1 MLKPYKKCANWTF
14 LRLVSVKRHL
24 PITTNVS
31 VGSKTE
37 TLPQH
42 ATPEERDSYLTSL
55 LANKSYKKLWKT
67 VDSLKQSRAPITN
80 NTYLILLRACAES
93 NTYDSTRTA
102 INLYYEAINQYRM
115 NDKEMVKPL
124 LESEHNELCRMLLL
138 CLSKSH
144 DFTDIVTLNLFW
156 TNYIKQIANQ
166 DIELLYHSTYINI
179 LFNTHQNEIAF
190 DYLEDILEQ
199 YFKTSSI
206 PTLHIFKKL
215 PMIRFLG
222 ILGTVKD
229 CDRLNNWLRV
239 IVEAESIENVLSL
252 SIISSKVWIQSL
264 NIALA
269 KNHYDLVKTIYDNC
283 IMKEFDNSSISTE
296 QAVLGKVEENSHF
309 FLSLTDEMVLQ
320 ILHTFSTH
328 GDVNLTLALIETHFL
343 HKNVQGERAL
353 SKDLCIKIIDAYC
366 YNLDLTLDWDAESLA
381 ENKHLRDESIMG
393 LLDVLNGFVTKFK
406 ADDISFS
413 YKDIST
419 SISTKFWNYHVYDE
433 NIEQSITRQASI
445 KEKIKEIV
453 TSDETIDEILPKKV
467 TNTNIASSRFGNQLA
482 NLDILE
488 EFVKIHLDYL
498 TTHKKFHNETITLFL
513 NCLLN
518 HLALFQNFSAI
529 VRALLACRKYNSR
542 LKLWLNDDLFNIIL
556 YSMAN
561 SSASKKCSMVLYKY
575 LKDNDVTLTRD
586 HFELFISA
594 NLRGYIHDGLQFFVY
609 EYLKAFQSFDDSL
622 WSLISTI
629 PNAVIKEDEGTQFMV
644 DFCKCGPHENEAV
657 DGFWTTNKL
666 CKCIDKIELI
676 NPTTYT
682 RSYMESYDTR
692 DSNYLKHIL
701 SI

>member
-1 MLKPYKKCANWTF
+1 MLTTYKGWVNCTF
-14 LRLVSVKRHL
+14 LRLFGGKQCFL
-24 PITTNVS
+24 ITTS
-31 VGSKTE
+31 IFLGSKPQF
-37 TLPQH
+37 LPQY
-42 ATPEERDSYLTSL
+42 ATPEERDSYLSSL
-55 LANKSYKKLWKT
+55 IANKNYKKLWKT
-67 VDSLKQSRAPITN
+67 VDSLKLSRASITN
-80 NTYLILLRACAES
+80 NTYLLLLRACVES
-93 NTYDSTRTA
+93 NSHDSSRTA
-102 INLYYEAINQYRM
+102 ISLYYEAINQYRM

-124 LESEHNELCRMLLL
+124 LDPEKAELCWMLLL

-144 DFTDIVTLNLFW
+144 DFTDVVTLNLFW
-156 TNYIKQIANQ
+156 NNYMKQIANH
-166 DIELLYHSTYINI
+166 DIEFLYHSTYINI

-199 YFKTSSI
+199 YLKTSSI
-206 PTLHIFKKL
+206 PTLQIFKKL

-229 CDRLNNWLRV
+229 CDRLNSWLHV
-239 IVEAESIENVLSL
+239 IVVAESIEKVSP
-252 SIISSKVWIQSL
+252 SMISNKIWIQSL
-264 NIALA
+264 NIGLA
-269 KNHYDLVKTIYDNC
+269 KNHYDLVKTVYDNC

-296 QAVLGKVEENSHF
+296 QAVLERIDENSGF
-309 FLSLTDEMVLQ
+309 FSSLTNEMVLQ

-381 ENKHLRDESIMG
+381 ENKHLKDESVMG
-393 LLDVLNGFVTKFK
+393 LLDVLNGFITKFK
-406 ADDISFS
+406 TDNIPFS

-433 NIEQSITRQASI
+433 NIERSITRQASI

-453 TSDETIDEILPKKV
+453 ISDEAIDEILPKKV

-488 EFVKIHLDYL
+488 DFVKTHLDYL
-498 TTHKKFHNETITLFL
+498 TTNNKFHNETITLFL

-529 VRALLACRKYNSR
+529 VRALLACGKYNSK
-542 LKLWLNDDLFNIIL
+542 LKLWLNDDLFDIIL
-556 YSMAN
+556 HSMAN

-575 LKDNDVTLTRD
+575 LKDNDVTLTRN

-594 NLRGYIHDGLQFFVY
+594 NLIGYIHDGLQFFVY
-609 EYLKAFQSFDDSL
+609 EYLKAFKSFDDSL
-622 WSLISTI
+622 WSLISTV
-629 PNAVIKEDEGTQFMV
+629 PGAVLKEDESTQFMI
-644 DFCKCGPHENEAV
+644 DFCKSGPHAGEAV
-657 DGFWTTNKL
+657 DAFWAANKL
-666 CKCIDKIELI
+666 CKSIDKIQFT
-676 NPTTYT
+676 NPTTFT

-701 SI
+701 SM